1 MALSPVCINL
11 HPLSAPHD
19 GLLPGLV
26 FALREN
32 TLDLELD
39 TPQLDD
45 VVLLEDGVRL
55 GEGLT
60 LLVVRL
66 K

>member
-11 HPLSAPHD
+11 HPLSATHD

-39 TPQLDD
+39 APQLDD

-55 GEGLT
+55 G
-60 LLVVRL
+60 
-66 K
+66 